1 MMKIRIILKKMSY
14 ENSKHNRILKSCL
27 TTWFSNPKELHL
39 TDTRMTYPFQF
50 TQWMNLSYKG
60 QDTETWTAFS
70 GKWVVGM
77 ISLRQIP
84 EEKRVLLFHLYV
96 NKQNRNQGIGQ
107 KLICKTEERT
117 KENNSNMLT
126 LNVVPGNSEALA
138 LYGKM
143 GFTIVDS
150 NKKKLTMTK
159 TV

>member
-39 TDTRMTYPFQF
+39 TDPRMTYPFQF

-126 LNVVPGNSEALA
+126 LNAVQGNSQALS
-138 LYGKM
+138 LYEKM
-143 GFTIVDS
+143 GFKLIELK
-150 NKKKLTMTK
+150 NKKMEMEK